1 LVKAAERSARPEEEE
16 EEGAKDEEIEDEEIG
31 DKEMQDDVNEA
42 VQEIETE
49 ELNTTAN
56 AICELQALLTTQKA
70 CLEFCIALLSQLI
83 TRKEYDSLL
92 VCALAVLGV
101 KEDG

>member
-1 LVKAAERSARPEEEE
+1 
-16 EEGAKDEEIEDEEIG
+16 
-31 DKEMQDDVNEA
+31 MQDDVNKA
-42 VQEIETE
+42 VQEMETE
-49 ELNTTAN
+49 EPNTTAN
-56 AICELQALLTTQKA
+56 AICEPQALSTIQKA

-83 TRKEYDSLL
+83 TRKEYNSLL